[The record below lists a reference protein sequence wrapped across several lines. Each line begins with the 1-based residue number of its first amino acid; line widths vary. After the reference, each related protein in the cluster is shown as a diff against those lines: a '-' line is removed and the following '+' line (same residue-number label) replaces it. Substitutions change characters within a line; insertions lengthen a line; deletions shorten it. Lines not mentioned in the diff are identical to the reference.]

1 VEYNTNKDNTKA
13 QELEKQLDQQQHH
26 HQQETMVQKEP
37 VNPPANRR
45 KQSNPTWRGNGDRG
59 DSGVIEIE

>member
-1 VEYNTNKDNTKA
+1 VEYNINKDKTKA
-13 QELEKQLDQQQHH
+13 QELEKQPKQQQHQ
-26 HQQETMVQKEP
+26 QQETMVQNEP

-45 KQSNPTWRGNGDRG
+45 KQSNPTGRGNGVRR